1 MVNRIRWSVPAV
13 CLLVVAVLVAA
24 CGRKTDP
31 LTPDSPRP
39 EMVRDLAVAVR
50 DAVAYLTWSVPSK
63 NVEGKDL
70 PPDSVAE
77 FQVYRAEIDRERK
90 RPRFKL
96 VATIDTADPAPARVR
111 GGIVNWSD
119 DGLSYGR
126 VYAYRVRSRS
136 VRGGDSPFSAEV
148 RAAPLLALA
157 PPGNVA
163 AAAGDSAVS
172 LTWDPVSRRSDGS
185 AHEGFVGYNIYRG
198 SEKGREDKKPLNSE
212 PVRANSY
219 RDTAVVNGKTYYYL
233 VRSADSAEP
242 PWTESLDSA
251 EVTASPRDL
260 TPPAPPAGLTVVP
273 GIGRVF
279 ITWSENREQDLAGYH
294 VYRATK
300 SGGEARRLT
309 DRPINRTTFSDEKVR
324 QGMTYYYTITA
335 VDKSGNE
342 SRRSNEHKTYTET
355 IR

>member
-1 MVNRIRWSVPAV
+1 
-13 CLLVVAVLVAA
+13 VLIAA

-39 EMVRDLAVAVR
+39 EAVRDLAVAVR
-50 DAVAYLTWSVPSK
+50 DAVAYLTWSVPAK
-63 NVEGKDL
+63 NVEGKAL
-70 PPDSVAE
+70 PPDSIAE
-77 FQVYRAEIDRERK
+77 FQVYRAEVDRERK
-90 RPRFKL
+90 RLRFKL
-96 VATIDTADPAPARVR
+96 IATFDPAAPAPAQVR
-111 GGIVNWSD
+111 GGTVSWSD
-119 DGLSYGR
+119 EGLSYGG

-157 PPGNVA
+157 PPANVA
-163 AAAGDSAVS
+163 AAAGDSIVN
-172 LTWDPVSRRSDGS
+172 LTWDPVTRRSDGS
-185 AHEGFVGYNIYRG
+185 AHDGFVGYNIYRG
-198 SEKGREDKKPLNSE
+198 SEKGREERTPLNSE
-212 PVRANSY
+212 PVSTNRY
-219 RDTAVVNGKTYYYL
+219 EDTAVVNGKTYYYL
-233 VRSADSAEP
+233 VRSADSAAP

-251 EVTASPRDL
+251 EVAASPRDL

-279 ITWSENREQDLAGYH
+279 ITWSENSEPDLAGYH

-300 SGGEARRLT
+300 SGGKARRLT
-309 DRPINRTTFSDEKVR
+309 DRPINRTTYSDETVK
-324 QGMTYYYTITA
+324 QGMTYYYTVTA

-342 SRRSNEHKTYTET
+342 GRRSKEYRTYTET